1 MKTKDAYNKL
11 KKRQTWLFILLFL
24 WIGIVFL
31 LSPAQAQTIQMS
43 NPGSIGAR
51 DITVY
56 NSTGSLYGSYNTTSL
71 ITLDQNQSYVFML
84 KPQTSNAIDDPGEWL
99 TETAFPYVRT
109 NILAIILVV
118 FCIGLL
124 ILAGRR

>member
-31 LSPAQAQTIQMS
+31 LSPAQAQTISMT
-43 NPGSIGAR
+43 NPQGVGER
-51 DITVY
+51 DIQVFYAVNGT
-56 NSTGSLYGSYNTTSL
+56 LYGSYNTTSI

-84 KPQTSNAIDDPGEWL
+84 KPQSANPLNDPGAFL
-99 TETAFPYVRT
+99 TDILTFAQT
-109 NILAIILVV
+109 NVIPLVIII
-118 FCIGLL
+118 FL
-124 ILAGRR
+124 IALFLGRR